1 MNAHVSAP
9 SDAAMAA
16 KALHEEE
23 QPAKQKDAV
32 AVTQEVMA
40 RAESILVRA
49 GPPDRSN
56 DDFDWFTDESVVL
69 KAQPATA
76 IYHNAK
82 GHIVIRQERSWA
94 EDSDPYVTI
103 APENAVTF
111 MEALAKRARE

>member
-9 SDAAMAA
+9 SDAAA
-16 KALHEEE
+16 KAPHEVE
-23 QPAKQKDAV
+23 QPAKQKNAV
-32 AVTQEVMA
+32 AVTLEVMA
-40 RAESILVRA
+40 RTDSILARA

-56 DDFDWFTDESVVL
+56 DDFDWFADESVVL

-76 IYHNAK
+76 IYHNAT